1 MPFISPAMFEALEA
15 TFRNNKDHEWKILMH
30 ENNYYSCKR
39 NFFYYSILSTPLG
52 RKWSRT
58 IKFHDKYLLINVG
71 QNNKYKPRLTITSM
85 SLIKFSR
92 WFQFN

>member
-52 RKWSRT
+52 RK
-58 IKFHDKYLLINVG
+58 
-71 QNNKYKPRLTITSM
+71 
-85 SLIKFSR
+85 
-92 WFQFN
+92 